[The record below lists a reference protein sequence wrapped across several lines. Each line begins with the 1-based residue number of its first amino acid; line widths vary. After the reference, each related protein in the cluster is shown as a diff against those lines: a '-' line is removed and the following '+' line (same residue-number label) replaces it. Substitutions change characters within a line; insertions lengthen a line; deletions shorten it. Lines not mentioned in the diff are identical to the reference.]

1 MPGRRRR
8 WPLLLAL
15 LLGGCTLPAQE
26 TPAET
31 AARRQVACEAAGFTP
46 DSPDLRLCLLL
57 QQTNERLA
65 TVEQRLTWIE
75 QQMSLGGRPFGPPGW
90 W

>member
-1 MPGRRRR
+1 M
-8 WPLLLAL
+8 LLTL
-15 LLGGCTLPAQE
+15 LLGGCALPPVE

-31 AARRQVACEAAGFTP
+31 AARREIACQAAGFTP

-65 TVEQRLTWIE
+65 AVEHRLTWIE
-75 QQMSLGGRPFGPPGW
+75 QQMSFGGRPYGPSW
-90 W
+90 WW